1 MGIFFIESV
10 KQYTSQNIWVFW
22 TAFFISIGFLIGL
35 TCCGDVRRKSPHNM
49 ILLSGFTVAEG
60 LMLGVACST
69 YTAESVLMGK
79 NYESNNKWI
88 LIQDITK
95 INCKM
100 YNYFLSFIHLQ
111 PLEYVH
117 WSFWAWQYLPCKP
130 KLILQ
135 CAMESCLYLCCA
147 WWSLAFFAQ
156 YFQVTYWML
165 FMPPLERSFSRATS
179 LLTLNWWWAGNTNTT
194 WTPKNMSLRP
204 SIFTLISSIYFSW
217 FCLL

>member
-10 KQYTSQNIWVFW
+10 KLYTSQNIWVFW

-79 NYESNNKWI
+79 NHELNNKRI
-88 LIQDITK
+88 FIRDMNYKLRLIAKWSMI
-95 INCKM
+95 
-100 YNYFLSFIHLQ
+100 YFYTFFHLQ

-117 WSFWAWQYLPCKP
+117 WSFWD
-130 KLILQ
+130 
-135 CAMESCLYLCCA
+135 
-147 WWSLAFFAQ
+147 
-156 YFQVTYWML
+156 
-165 FMPPLERSFSRATS
+165 
-179 LLTLNWWWAGNTNTT
+179 
-194 WTPKNMSLRP
+194 
-204 SIFTLISSIYFSW
+204 
-217 FCLL
+217 

>member
-79 NYESNNKWI
+79 SYESNNKWI
-88 LIQDITK
+88 SIQDITK
-95 INCKM
+95 NNCKM
-100 YNYFLSFIHLQ
+100 YKDILSFIHLQ

-117 WSFWAWQYLPCKP
+117 WSFWA
-130 KLILQ
+130 
-135 CAMESCLYLCCA
+135 
-147 WWSLAFFAQ
+147 
-156 YFQVTYWML
+156 
-165 FMPPLERSFSRATS
+165 
-179 LLTLNWWWAGNTNTT
+179 
-194 WTPKNMSLRP
+194 
-204 SIFTLISSIYFSW
+204 
-217 FCLL
+217 

>member
-10 KQYTSQNIWVFW
+10 KLYTSQNIWVFW

-79 NYESNNKWI
+79 NHELNNKCIFFGIWI
-88 LIQDITK
+88 KLRLIAKWTMIYLYP
-95 INCKM
+95 C
-100 YNYFLSFIHLQ
+100 FHLQ

-117 WSFWAWQYLPCKP
+117 WSFWDWPFLPCKP

-135 CAMESCLYLCCA
+135 CAMESCLYLCYA

-156 YFQVTYWML
+156 YFQVISWMW
-165 FMPPLERSFSRATS
+165 FTPHLERWFSPAT
-179 LLTLNWWWAGNTNTT
+179 LWLTLNWWWVGNTNTP
-194 WTPKNMSLRP
+194 WTPKNMYLHP
-204 SIFTLISSIYFSW
+204 LIFI
-217 FCLL
+217 